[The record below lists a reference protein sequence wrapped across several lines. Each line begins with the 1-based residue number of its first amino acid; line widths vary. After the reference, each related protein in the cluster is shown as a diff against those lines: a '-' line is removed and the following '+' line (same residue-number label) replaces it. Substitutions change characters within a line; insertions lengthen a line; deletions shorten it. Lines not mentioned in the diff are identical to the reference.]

1 MQTIKLQLEDN
12 LYESIL
18 NSGIDVQAKFKEF
31 LFDLVDD
38 GYPSITTEEAKKRV
52 HEAVEDYQNNPQNFS
67 KLDSDFWNDT
77 QDYYK
82 DIHNLYIYIN
92 SISTSIILDF
102 IFIPFLFILYLLI

>member
-1 MQTIKLQLEDN
+1 MQTIKLQLEDS
-12 LYESIL
+12 LYENIL

-52 HEAVEDYQNNPQNFS
+52 SEAVEDYQKNPQKFS

-77 QDYYK
+77 EAR
-82 DIHNLYIYIN
+82 
-92 SISTSIILDF
+92 
-102 IFIPFLFILYLLI
+102 LLQRHS